1 MKTQTSFS
9 ESYYSWALRRNTVL
23 SIALFFNA
31 LAVCN
36 PVHAQ
41 NMQTPTTRI
50 FTPSGIQLRQWTYAL
65 QLIAARCNEKTKAAA
80 QQVFDDVVAFRL
92 KQQRFPESV
101 EDLKNHSD
109 GKPKSSMPPANPF
122 ADSTIVSKE
131 VRQELIN
138 AGSTPSDFC
147 KIVIESDPFVTG
159 GFPLTLKNVK
169 LNPDR
174 SEPGT
179 IIVKHNANNYLAV
192 WCMDLTMSPLVD
204 QQTQQPYLLFKDFST
219 LNE

>member
-1 MKTQTSFS
+1 MLSMAS
-9 ESYYSWALRRNTVL
+9 LLNSYVAC
-23 SIALFFNA
+23 NA
-31 LAVCN
+31 AN
-36 PVHAQ
+36 AQ
-41 NMQTPTTRI
+41 NMQTPTTRT
-50 FTPSGIQLRQWTYAL
+50 FTPSGIQLRQWTFAL

-80 QQVFDDVVAFRL
+80 QQVFDAVVAFRM

-109 GKPKSSMPPANPF
+109 GSPKNSMPPPNPF

-131 VRQELIN
+131 VRQELTN

-192 WCMDLTMSPLVD
+192 WCMDLTSGPLVD
-204 QQTQQPYLLFKDFST
+204 QETQQPFLLFKDFST
-219 LNE
+219 LSE